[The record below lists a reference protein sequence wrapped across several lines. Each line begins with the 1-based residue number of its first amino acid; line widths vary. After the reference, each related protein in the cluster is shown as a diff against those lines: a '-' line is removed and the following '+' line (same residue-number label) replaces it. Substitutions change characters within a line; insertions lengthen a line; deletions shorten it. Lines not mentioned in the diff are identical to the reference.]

1 MFLGTFQMAG
11 NSRGWC
17 FTINNPCWTDEVD
30 LEQLSGKC
38 DYLVYGKEEGE
49 NHTPHYQG
57 YVRFKHPTTLR
68 RVSQLLPRAHIER
81 QKGTAIQAA
90 EYCKKDGDFKEF
102 GEAPKTT
109 ASAGSRTKEMWR
121 NCITYAEAGDVARI
135 RDEYPHIFFL
145 HFKRIEQL
153 RLRNMGVMSGDLQNE
168 WWVGETGTGKSRRL
182 WELHPDHYSKQLN
195 KWWDGY
201 ANEEVVALEEVDPDH
216 GKYLGHFIKIWADRY
231 PFPAEVK
238 GSNLG
243 RIRPKKII
251 VLSNYSIDECF
262 EREQDRDPIKR
273 RFKVVRFRGLMMP
286 NPFACSCTNEC

>member
-1 MFLGTFQMAG
+1 MDGK
-11 NSRGWC
+11 SRGWC
-17 FTINNPCWTDEVD
+17 FTINNPCWTDEID
-30 LEQLSGKC
+30 LEQLQGKSE
-38 DYLVYGKEEGE
+38 YLVYGKEEGE

-57 YVRFKHPTTLR
+57 YVRFKHPTTLN
-68 RVSQLLPRAHIER
+68 RVSQLLPRAHIEK

-102 GEAPKTT
+102 GEPPK
-109 ASAGSRTKEMWR
+109 SAAANGARTKEMWR
-121 NCITYAEAGDVARI
+121 KVIAYAEAGDVERI
-135 RDEYPHIFFL
+135 RDEYPHVFFL

-153 RLRNMGVMSGDLQNE
+153 RLRQLGVMPGDLSNE

-182 WELHPDHYSKQLN
+182 WELYPDHYGKQLN

-201 ANEEVVALEEVDPDH
+201 KDESVVALEEMDPDH
-216 GKYLGHFIKIWADRY
+216 GKFLGHFIKQWADRY

-243 RIRPKKII
+243 RIRPGKII
-251 VLSNYSIDECF
+251 ILSNYEIDECF

-273 RFKVVRFRGLMMP
+273 RFKVVRFRGELMR
-286 NPFACSCTNEC
+286 NPFVCSCTGEC